1 MNDEYIKEKYD
12 INDLKRIISKLR
24 QPDGCPWDREQT
36 YESMRQCVM
45 DEAQEVVEAID
56 NKDCI
61 NLKEELGDLLLQ
73 VVMYS
78 NIAEE
83 RGEFTFEDVVNEL
96 SKKMVRRHP
105 HVFGDL
111 QTIEAELK
119 PITAKGVSR
128 WNAIKFKEKE
138 QKLNE
143 YEELY
148 REGKISMELLKSKQK
163 SLLKLKKSL
172 NIE

>member
-1 MNDEYIKEKYD
+1 MNDEYIKKEYN
-12 INDLKRIISKLR
+12 IEDLKGIVNKLR
-24 QPDGCPWDREQT
+24 QPDGCPWDSTQT
-36 YESMRQCVM
+36 YESMRQCVIN
-45 DEAQEVVEAID
+45 EAAEVVEAID

-78 NIAEE
+78 DMASE

-96 SKKMVRRHP
+96 SKKMIRRHP

-111 QTIEAELK
+111 QVVEAELK
-119 PITAKGVSR
+119 PITDKGVSR

-138 QKLNE
+138 DRLTE
-143 YEELY
+143 YEGLY
-148 REGKISMELLKSKQK
+148 KEGKISLELLENKRKA
-163 SLLKLKKSL
+163 LLELKKTL
-172 NIE
+172 NI

>member
-1 MNDEYIKEKYD
+1 MNDEYIKEKYN
-12 INDLKRIISKLR
+12 IEDLKNIISKLR

-36 YESMRQCVM
+36 YESMRQCVI

-78 NIAEE
+78 NIAQE

-111 QTIEAELK
+111 QAIEAELK
-119 PITAKGVSR
+119 PVTDKGVSR

-138 QKLNE
+138 EKLNE
-143 YEELY
+143 YESLY
-148 REGKISMELLKSKQK
+148 REGKIGLELLEKKRK
-163 SLLKLKKSL
+163 SLSELKKTL
-172 NIE
+172 NI

>member
-1 MNDEYIKEKYD
+1 MNDEYIREKYN
-12 INDLKRIISKLR
+12 IEDLKNIISKLR

-36 YESMRQCVM
+36 YESMRQCVI

-111 QTIEAELK
+111 QAIEAELK
-119 PITAKGVSR
+119 PVTDKGVSR

-138 QKLNE
+138 EKLNE
-143 YEELY
+143 YESLY
-148 REGKISMELLKSKQK
+148 GEGKIGLELLEKKRK
-163 SLLKLKKSL
+163 SLSELKKTL
-172 NIE
+172 NI

>member
-1 MNDEYIKEKYD
+1 MNDEYIKEKYN
-12 INDLKRIISKLR
+12 IEDLKRIISKLR

-36 YESMRQCVM
+36 YESMRGCVIS
-45 DEAQEVVEAID
+45 EAEEVVEAID

-83 RGEFTFEDVVNEL
+83 RGEFTFDDVVNEI
-96 SKKMVRRHP
+96 SRKMVRRHP

-111 QTIEAELK
+111 QATERELK
-119 PITAKGVSR
+119 PFTDKGVSR
-128 WNAIKFKEKE
+128 WDAIKYKEKE
-138 QKLNE
+138 EKLKD
-143 YEELY
+143 YEQLY
-148 REGKISMELLKSKQK
+148 NEGKIGLELLQNKRKILSE
-163 SLLKLKKSL
+163 LKKTL
-172 NIE
+172 NI